1 MVLLARTDYHFHT
14 NLSFDGRDPLLDF
27 VRRAAADGIE
37 ELCVTDHYECGGA
50 FRKNNTAI
58 LTMRETFFKAYAQ
71 NDTPVRLRFGVELG
85 EALHDRGAAEV
96 ALSEGKFD
104 FVIAS
109 VHNLRG
115 RPDFKEIDYHTAQ
128 VDEMAGAY
136 YDEIEEL
143 IEWGRFDVLG
153 HLNYFERYAAKQG
166 VSLDLHRFYPRLAD
180 LFVKLIAA
188 GKGIEVNTS
197 GLFGP
202 LGRTLP
208 EDGVLRLYRGLGGRI
223 VTIGSDSHTADGV
236 GRGYDEAAA
245 LLKRCGFDEITLFE
259 EHTPRQIKL

>member
-1 MVLLARTDYHFHT
+1 M
-14 NLSFDGRDPLLDF
+14 
-27 VRRAAADGIE
+27 
-37 ELCVTDHYECGGA
+37 
-50 FRKNNTAI
+50 
-58 LTMRETFFKAYAQ
+58 
-71 NDTPVRLRFGVELG
+71 
-85 EALHDRGAAEV
+85 
-96 ALSEGKFD
+96 
-104 FVIAS
+104 
-109 VHNLRG
+109 
-115 RPDFKEIDYHTAQ
+115 
-128 VDEMAGAY
+128 
-136 YDEIEEL
+136 
-143 IEWGRFDVLG
+143 
-153 HLNYFERYAAKQG
+153 
-166 VSLDLHRFYPRLAD
+166 SLVLHRFYPRLAD